1 LGVDFER
8 FRCGWNP
15 FSRGSM
21 LAFGQPCT
29 NIGAVK
35 DSAKF
40 GGETGGGIRFRADFL
55 ARAIA
60 FLVLVLVC
68 ISFETTQTFAQAPA
82 LSVKWEELTSGD
94 FAKAIRQSQGT
105 CLLPIGILEK
115 HGQQLPLGTDLVNIR
130 YVSVNAARE
139 EFAVVFPEYYFGQIF
154 EARHEPGTVAYS
166 ASLQLEL
173 LQATTDEMARN
184 GCKKIIVANGHGGN
198 ESLLPYFAQTQLAA
212 AHDYV
217 VYIFGLP
224 NLDVPGRPEVKSP
237 HDMHAGEAETSRVMV
252 SRPELVHPERTK
264 DDSGA
269 DQHRLNLPESLYTG
283 IWWYARFPNHYAGD
297 ASAAN
302 KALGEFDMKTW
313 TAELVTAIRAVKA
326 DTESLKL
333 QNEFFEKATH
343 PMDTK

>member
-1 LGVDFER
+1 MI
-8 FRCGWNP
+8 P
-15 FSRGSM
+15 
-21 LAFGQPCT
+21 LAELKT
-29 NIGAVK
+29 RRR
-35 DSAKF
+35 D
-40 GGETGGGIRFRADFL
+40 GIRKL
-55 ARAIA
+55 AILAVRVSAS
-60 FLVLVLVC
+60 LVC
-68 ISFETTQTFAQAPA
+68 TFVLLALAAVTSFAQAPQ
-82 LSVKWEELTSGD
+82 LPVKWEELTSGD
-94 FAKAIRQSQGT
+94 FVKAIRQAQGT

-130 YVSVNAARE
+130 YVSVNAAQQ

-184 GCKKIIVANGHGGN
+184 GCKKIIVVNGHGGN
-198 ESLLPYFAQTQLAA
+198 ESLLPYFAQTQMAA

-224 NLDVPGRPEVKSP
+224 ELDVPGRPEVKSP
-237 HDMHAGEAETSRVMV
+237 HDMHAGEAETSHVMA
-252 SRPELVHPERTK
+252 SRPELVHPERAK
-264 DDSGA
+264 DESGA

-302 KALGEFDMKTW
+302 KTLGDFDMKTW
-313 TAELVTAIRAVKA
+313 TAELVTAIKAVKA
-326 DTESLKL
+326 DNESLKL
-333 QNEFFEKATH
+333 QNEFFEKASH

>member
-1 LGVDFER
+1 VSLDR
-8 FRCGWNP
+8 P
-15 FSRGSM
+15 LYRGLS
-21 LAFGQPCT
+21 P
-29 NIGAVK
+29 
-35 DSAKF
+35 
-40 GGETGGGIRFRADFL
+40 RAAGPARPVALPLLLLFL
-55 ARAIA
+55 
-60 FLVLVLVC
+60 LVACQVA
-68 ISFETTQTFAQAPA
+68 TFAQTPQ
-82 LSVKWEELTSGD
+82 LPVKWEELTSGD
-94 FAKAIRQSQGT
+94 FVKAIHQAQGT

-115 HGQQLPLGTDLVNIR
+115 HGQQLPLGTDLVNVR

-198 ESLLPYFAQTQLAA
+198 EYLLPYFAQSQLAS

-224 NLDVPGRPEVKSP
+224 DLDVPGRPEVKSP
-237 HDMHAGEAETSRVMV
+237 HDMHAGEAETSHVMT
-252 SRPELVHPERTK
+252 SRPELVHPERSN
-264 DDSGA
+264 DESGA
-269 DQHRLNLPESLYTG
+269 DQHRLDLPATLYTG
-283 IWWYARFPNHYAGD
+283 IWWYAKFPNHYAGD

-302 KALGEFDMKTW
+302 KALGDFDMKTW

-326 DTESLKL
+326 DAESLKL
-333 QNEFFEKATH
+333 QNEFFGRATH
-343 PMDTK
+343 PVDTK

>member
-1 LGVDFER
+1 MSRATDGA
-8 FRCGWNP
+8 GWL
-15 FSRGSM
+15 SE
-21 LAFGQPCT
+21 LAFGERCT
-29 NIGAVK
+29 NIGAVT
-35 DSAKF
+35 DRAKHGVGQAMAVRPGAF
-40 GGETGGGIRFRADFL
+40 LPALRAVLFILGLACLGGISA
-55 ARAIA
+55 A
-60 FLVLVLVC
+60 
-68 ISFETTQTFAQAPA
+68 SFAQSTG
-82 LSVKWEELTSGD
+82 LRVKWEELSSGD
-94 FAKAIRQSQGT
+94 FAKAIHQSQGT

-115 HGQQLPLGTDLVNIR
+115 HGQQLPLGTDLLNIR
-130 YVSVNAARE
+130 YVSVNAAQQ

-166 ASLQLEL
+166 PSLQLEL

-184 GCKKIIVANGHGGN
+184 GCKKIIIANGHGGN

-237 HDMHAGEAETSRVMV
+237 HDMHAGEAETSHVMA
-252 SRPELVHPERTK
+252 SRPDLVHPERSK
-264 DDSGA
+264 DESGA
-269 DQHRLNLPESLYTG
+269 DQHRLHLPDSLYTG

-302 KALGEFDMKTW
+302 KVLGDFDMNTW
-313 TAELVTAIRAVKA
+313 TSELVTAIQAVKA
-326 DTESLKL
+326 DNESLKL
-333 QNEFFEKATH
+333 QNEFFEKAAH

>member
-1 LGVDFER
+1 
-8 FRCGWNP
+8 
-15 FSRGSM
+15 M
-21 LAFGQPCT
+21 LAFEHPCT

-35 DSAKF
+35 RSAEF
-40 GGETGGGIRFRADFL
+40 GARSGGALWPRANLVAQVTALFL
-55 ARAIA
+55 
-60 FLVLVLVC
+60 LVLLHFALG
-68 ISFETTQTFAQAPA
+68 SEPAFAQTPQ

-94 FAKAIRQSQGT
+94 FAKAIRQAQGT

-115 HGQQLPLGTDLVNIR
+115 HGQQLPLGTDLLNIR
-130 YVSVNAARE
+130 YVSVNAAQQ

-154 EARHEPGTVAYS
+154 EARHEPGTIAYS

-237 HDMHAGEAETSRVMV
+237 HDMHAGEAETSHVMA
-252 SRPELVHPERTK
+252 SRPELVHPERSK
-264 DDSGA
+264 DESGA

-302 KALGEFDMKTW
+302 KTLGDFDMKTW
-313 TAELVTAIRAVKA
+313 ASELVAAIRAVKA
-326 DTESLKL
+326 DVESLKL

-343 PMDTK
+343 PMDTKQ

>member
-1 LGVDFER
+1 VSLDR
-8 FRCGWNP
+8 P
-15 FSRGSM
+15 LYRGLSPRAAGPARPVALPLLLLFL
-21 LAFGQPCT
+21 LAACQV
-29 NIGAVK
+29 A
-35 DSAKF
+35 
-40 GGETGGGIRFRADFL
+40 
-55 ARAIA
+55 
-60 FLVLVLVC
+60 
-68 ISFETTQTFAQAPA
+68 TFAQTPQ
-82 LSVKWEELTSGD
+82 LPVKWEELTSGD
-94 FAKAIRQSQGT
+94 FVKAIHQAQGT

-115 HGQQLPLGTDLVNIR
+115 HGQQLPLGTDLVNVR

-198 ESLLPYFAQTQLAA
+198 EYLLPYFAQSQLAS

-224 NLDVPGRPEVKSP
+224 DLDVPGRPEVKSP
-237 HDMHAGEAETSRVMV
+237 HDMHAGEAETSHVMT
-252 SRPELVHPERTK
+252 SRPELVHPERSN
-264 DDSGA
+264 DESGA
-269 DQHRLNLPESLYTG
+269 DQHRLDLPATLYTG
-283 IWWYARFPNHYAGD
+283 IWWYAKFPNHYAGD

-302 KALGEFDMKTW
+302 KALGDFDMKTW

-326 DTESLKL
+326 DAESLKL
-333 QNEFFEKATH
+333 QNEFFGRATH
-343 PMDTK
+343 PVDTK